1 MPLPGE
7 QVATMSAGNTRDAAG
22 LWSTDADVEDA
33 APSRIELRKVT
44 HADLPKD
51 ASGNRRNASIGIG
64 RKIRFLALTLSI
76 PDDRAFDRTPLRP
89 PVHQTSPR
97 ACQGPGGTS
106 RTDLPNGGID
116 PVRALYVNNIR
127 Y

>member
-1 MPLPGE
+1 MPLPGG
-7 QVATMSAGNTRDAAG
+7 QVATMAAGNTRDAAG
-22 LWSTDADVEDA
+22 LWSTDADMDDA
-33 APSRIELRKVT
+33 APSHIELRKVT
-44 HADLPKD
+44 CRLERCFRESQKRVDRD
-51 ASGNRRNASIGIG
+51 RSE
-64 RKIRFLALTLSI
+64 IRFLALTLSI

-97 ACQGPGGTS
+97 ACQGPDGTS